1 MRKERSPSE
10 PEAVWKEKDMS
21 GGRKVDA
28 MVVILR
34 TSGCS
39 WAKTG
44 GCTMCGYRS
53 ASMSEIGEKELMSQ
67 IDRVMESYKGEPFVK
82 LYTSGSFLDPREIP
96 VPVRERV
103 LREFAGCE
111 RILFESRP
119 EYITEDIL
127 SGLPKNVTLALGM
140 ESCDPEVLRV
150 SVNKGFDQDDTA
162 RAGAMAKEAGLSVR
176 AYVLLKPPY
185 LTERAAV
192 EDAVASVRF
201 AAPFSDEVSVNPVN
215 VQNGT
220 AVERLWKR
228 GEYRSP
234 WIWSLI
240 EVLRTCAGCGPRIM
254 SSPSGGGSQRGVH
267 NCGSCDRRALDAV
280 ERFSFSQDVRD
291 LDVTCDCLKKW
302 KAYCAAETMLGTP
315 ADLDRALD
323 ADLAVR

>member
-1 MRKERSPSE
+1 MPLSPR
-10 PEAVWKEKDMS
+10 
-21 GGRKVDA
+21 GGRHGCARDPGN
-28 MVVILR
+28 
-34 TSGCS
+34 TS
-39 WAKTG
+39 AETKTVTG
-44 GCTMCGYRS
+44 TGRAEGS
-53 ASMSEIGEKELMSQ
+53 A
-67 IDRVMESYKGEPFVK
+67 EP
-82 LYTSGSFLDPREIP
+82 
-96 VPVRERV
+96 
-103 LREFAGCE
+103 A
-111 RILFESRP
+111 
-119 EYITEDIL
+119 
-127 SGLPKNVTLALGM
+127 
-140 ESCDPEVLRV
+140 
-150 SVNKGFDQDDTA
+150 
-162 RAGAMAKEAGLSVR
+162 
-176 AYVLLKPPY
+176 
-185 LTERAAV
+185 ERAAV
-192 EDAVASVRF
+192 EDAVTSVRF

-291 LDVTCDCLKKW
+291 LDVTCDCFKKW